1 MPKVVYTAAKGLV
14 QETGSGFEVS
24 DVGLTAAA
32 AAGVTCNGFFAG
44 FVPNAALDTRTDAGA
59 VSVTSYMTYVV
70 TTTASAITLAN
81 GTAAGQLKKI
91 MMSVDAGDATLTIA
105 TPFSAG
111 TNQVVFSNIGDTVE
125 LIWTGSYWRILAAHN
140 VAAGNTSTPVVS

>member
-14 QETGSGFEVS
+14 QETGSGFELDTS
-24 DVGLTAAA
+24 VGLT
-32 AAGVTCNGFFAG
+32 NGGFVAG
-44 FVPNAALDTRTDAGA
+44 FIPDAALDTRTDAGA

-70 TTTASAITLAN
+70 TTGAAAITLAN

-125 LIWTGSYWRILAAHN
+125 LLWTGSYWRILAAHN

>member
-1 MPKVVYTAAKGLV
+1 MPKVVYTAAKGLY
-14 QETGSGFEVS
+14 QEAGSGFQL
-24 DVGLTAAA
+24 DTTVGLT
-32 AAGVTCNGFFAG
+32 NGGFVAG

-70 TTTASAITLAN
+70 TTGVAAITLAD

-105 TPFSAG
+105 TPFSSG
-111 TNQVVFSNIGDTVE
+111 TNQVVFSNVGDTVE
-125 LIWTGSYWRILAAHN
+125 LMWTGSYWRILAAHN
-140 VAAGNTSTPVVS
+140 VASGGTATPVVS